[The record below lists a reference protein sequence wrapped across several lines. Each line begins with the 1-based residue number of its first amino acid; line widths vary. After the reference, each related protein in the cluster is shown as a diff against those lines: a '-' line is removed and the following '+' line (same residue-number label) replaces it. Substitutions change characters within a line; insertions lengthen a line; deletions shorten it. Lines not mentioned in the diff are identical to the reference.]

1 MPVKL
6 EIIRTPDE
14 ADLNDIRKIRQET
27 SPQGLTCSEAEL
39 ETFLATG
46 GWIWA
51 GRFNDRIVGVLLA
64 EPQDKRIILSQ
75 AGVRKITQRRGVM
88 HQMLQL
94 IQQQAEKE
102 GLALELST
110 CPGHLKEAAL
120 RRGFQPI
127 NDKLRYN

>member
-27 SPQGLTCSEAEL
+27 SPQGFTCSDDGL
-39 ETFLATG
+39 ETFLAAG

-64 EPQDKRIILSQ
+64 EPQEQRIILSQ
-75 AGVRKITQRRGVM
+75 AGVRQITQRRGVM

-94 IQQQAEKE
+94 IQQQARNE
-102 GLALELST
+102 GLTLELST
-110 CPGHLKEAAL
+110 CPNDLRETL
-120 RRGFQPI
+120 FRRGFQQI
-127 NDKLRYN
+127 DDKIRYN